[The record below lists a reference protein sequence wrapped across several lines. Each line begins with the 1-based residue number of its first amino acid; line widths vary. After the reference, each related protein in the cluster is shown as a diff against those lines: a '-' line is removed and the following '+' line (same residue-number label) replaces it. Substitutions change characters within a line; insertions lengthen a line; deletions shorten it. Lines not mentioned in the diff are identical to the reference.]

1 MCRRCGRR
9 GDRGKGSPGDLSG
22 HFRLRLFAFMGGPLS
37 INDQGEIRHPARER
51 TRTGRVSALWELS
64 PLCGSAA
71 RRDGLVDTLA
81 GGSWPPLFA
90 AFAAPTDDQ
99 SSFGSSYKEPKTLFF
114 HIA

>member
-1 MCRRCGRR
+1 
-9 GDRGKGSPGDLSG
+9 
-22 HFRLRLFAFMGGPLS
+22 MGGPLS